1 MIQKQEAMKRFA
13 WQWLAISSLLVATLA
28 ARAETRPQYGGTLH
42 VGLSAALSSLDPA
55 DTAQDD
61 SFARR
66 SVTSLIFDNL
76 VSNVSTARMQPS
88 LAESWQAA
96 SGNRRWQFR
105 IRRGVKFHD
114 GTPMTTQSVAASLR
128 VANPSWN
135 VVAEGESVIVDFE
148 TSDPELPAELAMAR
162 NAIVKRDQNGRLSGT
177 GPFRIADWQPG
188 KTLSLAADDNCWRGR
203 AFLDGIQ
210 IALGRSYRDQMTA
223 LELGKADLVEVAPEQ
238 SHRISPERYQILHS
252 PPMEM
257 LALQFARDAASPE
270 ERTLRQSLNLSVERG
285 SIYSVLLQGAGMPTA
300 SILPTWMSG
309 YGFVFSVEANLTKA
323 RQLREQARMAQNWK
337 LGYDSNDSLAR
348 LLAERIALNA
358 KDAGLTLQPTPGG
371 GDLRVVRIPLP
382 SSDPQTA
389 LDAVLKRLDLP
400 ETKIRASSVD
410 DLFTEEQAVLASERA
425 IPLID
430 LPATYASTPR
440 LKDWTVRTDGSW
452 NLANAWLESSKP

>member
-1 MIQKQEAMKRFA
+1 MKRFG
-13 WQWLAISSLLVATLA
+13 WQWLAISSLLVTTLA

-55 DTAQDD
+55 DTTQED

-66 SVTSLIFDNL
+66 SVFSLIFDNL
-76 VSNVSTARMQPS
+76 VTNDSSGRVQPV

-105 IRRGVKFHD
+105 IRRGVKFPD
-114 GTPMTTQSVAASLR
+114 GTPMTAQIVAASLR
-128 VANPSWN
+128 FANPSWN
-135 VVAEGESVIVDFE
+135 VVAEGESVIFE
-148 TSDPELPAELAMAR
+148 FAISESTLPAELAMAR
-162 NAIVKRDQNGRLSGT
+162 NAIVKRDPNGRLSGT
-177 GPFRIADWQPG
+177 GPFRITDWQPG

-238 SHRISPERYQILHS
+238 AHRISPERYQIMHS
-252 PPMEM
+252 PPMEL
-257 LALQFARDAASPE
+257 LALQFTREAASPE
-270 ERTLRQSLNLSVERG
+270 ERTLRQALNLSVERG
-285 SIYSVLLQGAGMPTA
+285 SIYSVLLQGAGTPTA

-309 YGFVFSVEANLTKA
+309 YGFVFSLEANLPKA
-323 RQLREQARMAQNWK
+323 RQLREQARVAQNWK
-337 LGYDSNDSLAR
+337 LGYDSNDPLAR

-358 KDAGLTLQPTPGG
+358 KDAGLTLQPTPAGA
-371 GDLRVVRIPLP
+371 DLRLVRIPLP

-400 ETKIRASSVD
+400 EAKTRASSVE
-410 DLFTEEQAVLASERA
+410 DLYAAEQSVLASERV

-430 LPATYASTPR
+430 LPATYASTPK
-440 LKDWTVRTDGSW
+440 LKDWAVRTDGSW
-452 NLANAWLESSKP
+452 DLASAWLESAKP

>member
-1 MIQKQEAMKRFA
+1 MKRFA

-28 ARAETRPQYGGTLH
+28 ARAEVRPQYGGTLH
-42 VGLSAALSSLDPA
+42 VGLSAALTSLDPA
-55 DTAQDD
+55 DNAQDD

-76 VSNVSTARMQPS
+76 VSNDSSGRMQPS

-114 GTPMTTQSVAASLR
+114 GTLMTAQSVAASLR
-128 VANPSWN
+128 FANPSWN
-135 VVAEGESVIVDFE
+135 VVGEGESVILEFE
-148 TSDPELPAELAMAR
+148 TSESELPAELAMRR

-177 GPFRIADWQPG
+177 GPFRIADWQTG
-188 KTLSLAADDNCWRGR
+188 KMVSIAADDNCWRGR
-203 AFLDGIQ
+203 PFLDGIQ
-210 IALGRSYRDQMTA
+210 IAMGRSYRDQMTA

-252 PPMEM
+252 PPMEL

-270 ERTLRQSLNLSVERG
+270 ERALRQALNLSVERG
-285 SIYSVLLQGAGMPTA
+285 SIYSVLLQGAGTPTA
-300 SILPTWMSG
+300 SVLPAWMSG
-309 YGFVFSVEANLTKA
+309 YGFVFSVDANLAKA
-323 RQLREQARMAQNWK
+323 RQLREQARLAQNWK
-337 LGYDSNDSLAR
+337 LGYDSGDPLAR

-371 GDLRVVRIPLP
+371 GDLRLARIPLV
-382 SSDPQTA
+382 SSDPRTA
-389 LDAVLKRLDLP
+389 LDSLLKRLDLP
-400 ETKIRASSVD
+400 GGKIPSSSVD
-410 DLFTEEQAVLASERA
+410 ELYTAEQAVLGSERV

-452 NLANAWLESSKP
+452 DLASAWLESAKP

>member
-1 MIQKQEAMKRFA
+1 MKRFA
-13 WQWLAISSLLVATLA
+13 WRWLAISSLLAATLA
-28 ARAETRPQYGGTLH
+28 VRAETRPQYGGTLH

-76 VSNVSTARMQPS
+76 VTNDSSGRVQPS

-105 IRRGVKFHD
+105 IRRSVKFHD
-114 GTPMTTQSVAASLR
+114 GTPMTAESVAASLR
-128 VANPSWN
+128 VANPTWN
-135 VVAEGESVIVDFE
+135 VVAEGESVIFE
-148 TSDPELPAELAMAR
+148 FEASEPELPPELAMAR

-210 IALGRSYRDQMTA
+210 IALGRNYRDQMTA
-223 LELGKADLVEVAPEQ
+223 LELGKADLVAVAPEQ
-238 SHRISPERYQILHS
+238 THRVSPERYQILHS
-252 PPMEM
+252 PPMEL
-257 LALQFARDAASPE
+257 LALQFAHDASSPE
-270 ERTLRQSLNLSVERG
+270 ERTLRQALNLSVDRG
-285 SIYSVLLQGAGMPTA
+285 SIYSVLLQGAGTPTA

-309 YGFVFSVEANLTKA
+309 YGFVFSVEANLAKA
-323 RQLREQARMAQNWK
+323 RQLREQARASQNWK
-337 LGYDSNDSLAR
+337 LGYDSNDPLAR

-358 KDAGLTLQPTPGG
+358 KDAGLTLQPTPAGA
-371 GDLRVVRIPLP
+371 DLRLVRIAMA
-382 SSDPQTA
+382 SSDPRTA
-389 LDAVLKRLDLP
+389 LDTVLKRLDLP
-400 ETKIRASSVD
+400 EAQLGSSAD
-410 DLFTEEQAVLASERA
+410 ELYTAEQAVLAGERV
-425 IPLID
+425 IPLVD
-430 LPATYASTPR
+430 LPATYASTPK

-452 NLANAWLESSKP
+452 DLANAWLESGKP

>member
-1 MIQKQEAMKRFA
+1 MKRFA
-13 WQWLAISSLLVATLA
+13 WQWLAISSLLVATLV

-55 DTAQDD
+55 DPAQED

-76 VSNVSTARMQPS
+76 VAGDSSGRRQPS
-88 LAESWQAA
+88 LAESWQATA
-96 SGNRRWQFR
+96 GNRRWQFR
-105 IRRGVKFHD
+105 IRRGVRFHD

-135 VVAEGESVIVDFE
+135 LVVEGESVIFEFE
-148 TSDPELPAELAMAR
+148 TADSALPAELALAR

-210 IALGRSYRDQMTA
+210 IALGRGYRDQMTA

-238 SHRISPERYQILHS
+238 AHRVSPERYQILHS
-252 PPMEM
+252 PPME
-257 LALQFARDAASPE
+257 LVALEFAREASSPE
-270 ERTLRQSLNLSVERG
+270 ESTLRQALNLSVERG
-285 SIYSVLLQGAGMPTA
+285 SIYSVLLQGAGTPTA

-309 YGFVFSVEANLTKA
+309 YGFVFSVEANLAKA
-323 RQLREQARMAQNWK
+323 RQLRDQARVAQNWK
-337 LGYDSNDSLAR
+337 LGYDSGDPLAR

-358 KDAGLTLQPTPGG
+358 RDVGLTLQPTPAG
-371 GDLRVVRIPLP
+371 GDLRLVRVALA
-382 SSDPQTA
+382 SSDPGTA
-389 LDAVLKRLDLP
+389 LDATFQRLNLP
-400 ETKIRASSVD
+400 QAKVKSTSVD
-410 DLFTEEQAVLASERA
+410 GLYAEEQAALATARV

-430 LPATYASTPR
+430 LPATYASTPK
-440 LKDWTVRTDGSW
+440 LKDWAVRTDGSW
-452 NLANAWLESSKP
+452 DLASAWLESAKP

>member
-1 MIQKQEAMKRFA
+1 MKRFA

-42 VGLSAALSSLDPA
+42 VGLRAALSSLDPV

-76 VSNVSTARMQPS
+76 VTSDSSGRVQPS

-96 SGNRRWQFR
+96 AANRRWQFR

-114 GTPMTTQSVAASLR
+114 GTPTTAQSVAVSLR

-135 VVAEGESVIVDFE
+135 VVAEGEFVIFE
-148 TSDPELPAELAMAR
+148 FDTPESELPAELAMTR
-162 NAIVKRDQNGRLSGT
+162 NAIVKRDPNGRLSGT

-238 SHRISPERYQILHS
+238 VHRIPPERYRILHS
-252 PPMEM
+252 PPMEL
-257 LALQFARDAASPE
+257 LALQFTREASSPE
-270 ERTLRQSLNLSVERG
+270 ERTLRQALNLSVERG
-285 SIYSVLLQGAGMPTA
+285 SIYSVLLQGAGTPTA

-309 YGFVFSVEANLTKA
+309 YGFVFSVEANVAKA
-323 RQLREQARMAQNWK
+323 RQLREQARASQNWK
-337 LGYDSNDSLAR
+337 LGYDSSDPLAR

-358 KDAGLTLQPTPGG
+358 KDAGLTLQPSAGSA
-371 GDLRVVRIPLP
+371 DLRLVRIAMA
-382 SSDPQTA
+382 SSDPRTA

-400 ETKIRASSVD
+400 AAKIGSSAD
-410 DLFTEEQAVLASERA
+410 ELYAAEQAVLAGERV

-440 LKDWTVRTDGSW
+440 LKDWTVRTDGRW
-452 NLANAWLESSKP
+452 DLANAWLESAKP

>member
-1 MIQKQEAMKRFA
+1 MKRFA
-13 WQWLAISSLLVATLA
+13 WQWLAISSLLAATLA

-42 VGLSAALSSLDPA
+42 VGLSAALTSLDPA

-76 VSNVSTARMQPS
+76 VTIDSSGRVQPS

-114 GTPMTTQSVAASLR
+114 GTPMTAQSVAACLR
-128 VANPSWN
+128 FANPSWN
-135 VVAEGESVIVDFE
+135 VLAEGESVIFE
-148 TSDPELPAELAMAR
+148 FEAPEPELPAQLATAR
-162 NAIVKRDQNGRLSGT
+162 NAIVKRDPNGRLSGT

-188 KTLSLAADDNCWRGR
+188 KALSLAADDNCWRGR
-203 AFLDGIQ
+203 PFLDGIQ
-210 IALGRSYRDQMTA
+210 IALGRNYRDQMTA

-238 SHRISPERYQILHS
+238 AHRISPERYQILHS
-252 PPMEM
+252 PPMEL
-257 LALQFARDAASPE
+257 LALRFAHDAASPE
-270 ERTLRQSLNLSVERG
+270 ERTLRQALNLSLDRG
-285 SIYSVLLQGAGMPTA
+285 SIYSVLLQGVGTPTA

-309 YGFVFSVEANLTKA
+309 YGFVFSVEANLAKA
-323 RQLREQARMAQNWK
+323 RQLREQTRASQNWK
-337 LGYDSNDSLAR
+337 LGYDNTDPLAR
-348 LLAERIALNA
+348 LLTERIALNA
-358 KDAGLTLQPTPGG
+358 KDAGLTLQPSASS
-371 GDLRVVRIPLP
+371 GDLRLVRIALA
-382 SSDPQTA
+382 SSDPRTA

-400 ETKIRASSVD
+400 DAKIGSSAD
-410 DLFTEEQAVLASERA
+410 ELYAAEQAVLAGERV

-430 LPATYASTPR
+430 LPATYASTPK

-452 NLANAWLESSKP
+452 DLANAWLESAKP

>member
-1 MIQKQEAMKRFA
+1 MKRFA
-13 WQWLAISSLLVATLA
+13 WQWLAISSLLVATLG

-66 SVTSLIFDNL
+66 SLTSLIFDNL
-76 VSNVSTARMQPS
+76 VTGDSSERVQPS

-114 GTPMTTQSVAASLR
+114 GTPMTAQSVAASLR
-128 VANPSWN
+128 FANPSWN
-135 VVAEGESVIVDFE
+135 VVAEGESVILEFE
-148 TSDPELPAELAMAR
+148 TSEPELPAELAGAR
-162 NAIVKRDQNGRLSGT
+162 NAIVKRDPKGQLNGT

-188 KTLSLAADDNCWRGR
+188 KTLSLAADDSCWRGR

-210 IALGRSYRDQMTA
+210 IALGRNYRDQMTA

-238 SHRISPERYQILHS
+238 AHRISPERYQILHS
-252 PPMEM
+252 PPVE
-257 LALQFARDAASPE
+257 LVALQFAHEAASAE
-270 ERTLRQSLNLSVERG
+270 ERALRRALSLSVERG
-285 SIYSVLLQGAGMPTA
+285 SIYSVLLQGTGAPTA

-309 YGFVFSVEANLTKA
+309 YGFVFSVQANLPKA
-323 RQLREQARMAQNWK
+323 RQLRDQARVAQNWK
-337 LGYDSNDSLAR
+337 LGYDSNDPLAH

-358 KDAGLTLQPTPGG
+358 KDAGLTLQPAAAGS
-371 GDLRVVRIPLP
+371 DLRLVRIAMA
-382 SSDPQTA
+382 SSDPLTA
-389 LDAVLKRLDLP
+389 LDAVLKRLGLP
-400 ETKIRASSVD
+400 EGRIGNSAD
-410 DLFTEEQAVLASERA
+410 ELYAAEQAAVASERV

-430 LPATYASTPR
+430 LPATYAATPR
-440 LKDWTVRTDGSW
+440 LKDWRVRTDGSW
-452 NLANAWLESSKP
+452 DVASAWLGSAKP

>member
-1 MIQKQEAMKRFA
+1 MKRFA
-13 WQWLAISSLLVATLA
+13 WQWLAISSLMVAALA

-42 VGLSAALSSLDPA
+42 VGLSSALSSLDPA
-55 DTAQDD
+55 DTAHED

-76 VSNVSTARMQPS
+76 VINDSSGRMRPS
-88 LAESWQAA
+88 LAESWQAT

-114 GTPMTTQSVAASLR
+114 GTPMTAQSVAASLR
-128 VANPSWN
+128 VANPAWN
-135 VVAEGESVIVDFE
+135 ILVEGESVIFEFE
-148 TSDPELPAELAMAR
+148 TADSGLPAELALMR

-188 KTLSLAADDNCWRGR
+188 KTLSLAADDGCWRGR

-238 SHRISPERYQILHS
+238 AHRVSAERYQILHS
-252 PPMEM
+252 LPME
-257 LALQFARDAASPE
+257 LVALEFTREASSAE
-270 ERTLRQSLNLSVERG
+270 ESSLRQALNLSVERG
-285 SIYSVLLQGAGMPTA
+285 SIYSVLLQGAGTPTA

-309 YGFVFSVEANLTKA
+309 YGFVFSVDANLTKG
-323 RQLREQARMAQNWK
+323 RQLREQARVTQNWK
-337 LGYDSNDSLAR
+337 LGYDGGDPLAR

-358 KDAGLTLQPTPGG
+358 KDAGLTLQPTAGS
-371 GDLRVVRIPLP
+371 GDLRLVRIALA
-382 SSDPQTA
+382 SSDPGTV
-389 LDAVLKRLDLP
+389 LDAAFSRLNLAP
-400 ETKIRASSVD
+400 AKVRSASVD
-410 DLFTEEQAVLASERA
+410 GLYAEEQAALATARV

-430 LPATYASTPR
+430 LPATYASTPK
-440 LKDWTVRTDGSW
+440 LKDWEVRTDGSW
-452 NLANAWLESSKP
+452 DVASAWLESARP